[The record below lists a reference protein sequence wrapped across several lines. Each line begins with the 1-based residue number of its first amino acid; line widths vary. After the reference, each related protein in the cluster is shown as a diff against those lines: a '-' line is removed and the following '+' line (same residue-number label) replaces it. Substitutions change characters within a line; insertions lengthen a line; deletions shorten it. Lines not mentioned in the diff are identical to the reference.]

1 MNNWIKKDHSIDK
14 DHSIKVVQWECWG
27 VSFFGVIMFY
37 LFLDLRNTH
46 VGSVTVGIENL
57 FCITAEKKTE
67 QKRGNPNFL
76 SNSLSSSWYHNI
88 SSSMVNPSAID
99 STSISSSSKM
109 AISMLSSSYHLHW
122 FKLWIQ
128 PHNQLQWSLMRTTSS
143 SKNNR
148 SMLQFVD

>member
-1 MNNWIKKDHSIDK
+1 
-14 DHSIKVVQWECWG
+14 
-27 VSFFGVIMFY
+27 MFY

-109 AISMLSSSYHLHW
+109 AISMLSSSYYLH
-122 FKLWIQ
+122 
-128 PHNQLQWSLMRTTSS
+128 
-143 SKNNR
+143 
-148 SMLQFVD
+148 